1 MALDPASL
9 DRLCELAR
17 LRLTGEERAALA
29 DDLGRVLALFA
40 ALRAAPVDGLA
51 PLAHP
56 HELALALR
64 DDRVTERDRA
74 DELLAQ
80 APAAQGGFY
89 LVPKVLE

>member
-17 LRLTGEERAALA
+17 LRLTGEERDALA
-29 DDLGRVLALFA
+29 EDLGRVLELFA
-40 ALRAAPVDGLA
+40 ALRAAPVDALA

-56 HELALALR
+56 HELALMLR

-74 DELLAQ
+74 DELLGL